1 MTHAPTKIRLIEPQA
16 ALYKEAAPYNLTLG
30 AQGSGKSH
38 GIGVL
43 SSFFIQVTPKVIG
56 LIAANTYDQLSRATL
71 LAVFKT
77 WKEIYGWEEYHP
89 KNNPR
94 GFYVVDKEPPAHFVR
109 HGYNFKSNNNNIY
122 LANGAV
128 IFTASLDNYTAIE
141 GIEVGWGMLDET
153 ADTTEEAVTSV
164 VTGRL
169 RQKGLHV
176 LPGSFFPF
184 CAEGTPGAGK
194 AMNPLYI
201 FTKPAKTDWL
211 NEMFKIGEHREE
223 IKAKIYAPKSFYY
236 GFDGLRQVVIYS
248 AYHNESN
255 LPADFIKNR
264 TEFLAGSGLIGS
276 HIYGDPFSKTG
287 GEYVTE
293 FDAVKHVAN
302 VDYLPGHPLHLS
314 VDFNSKPYMT
324 GLVSQ
329 MIQGVGEWNGY
340 KSGEWIDLR
349 YIDEYALASPRNT
362 AGHLGEEFGQD
373 YGSRCEMGLYI
384 YGDASGNNSLPVK
397 GKHSFFEDLKMSVD
411 AFGIPYEMRVPSSNP
426 AYKTHIG
433 KGTMGRR
440 QFTNKLFHG
449 SKAVKITVNPKC
461 KEFIKD
467 LENCL
472 EDAEGKLLKK
482 KNKDGVEERGHH
494 LDAFQYQVCHDK
506 CLGYLAK
513 MV

>member
-1 MTHAPTKIRLIEPQA
+1 M
-16 ALYKEAAPYNLTLG
+16 
-30 AQGSGKSH
+30 
-38 GIGVL
+38 
-43 SSFFIQVTPKVIG
+43 
-56 LIAANTYDQLSRATL
+56 
-71 LAVFKT
+71 
-77 WKEIYGWEEYHP
+77 
-89 KNNPR
+89 
-94 GFYVVDKEPPAHFVR
+94 
-109 HGYNFKSNNNNIY
+109 
-122 LANGAV
+122 
-128 IFTASLDNYTAIE
+128 
-141 GIEVGWGMLDET
+141 
-153 ADTTEEAVTSV
+153 
-164 VTGRL
+164 
-169 RQKGLHV
+169 
-176 LPGSFFPF
+176 
-184 CAEGTPGAGK
+184 
-194 AMNPLYI
+194 
-201 FTKPAKTDWL
+201 
-211 NEMFKIGEHREE
+211 
-223 IKAKIYAPKSFYY
+223 
-236 GFDGLRQVVIYS
+236 
-248 AYHNESN
+248 
-255 LPADFIKNR
+255 
-264 TEFLAGSGLIGS
+264 
-276 HIYGDPFSKTG
+276 
-287 GEYVTE
+287 
-293 FDAVKHVAN
+293 
-302 VDYLPGHPLHLS
+302 
-314 VDFNSKPYMT
+314 
-324 GLVSQ
+324 
-329 MIQGVGEWNGY
+329 
-340 KSGEWIDLR
+340 R

-494 LDAFQYQVCHDK
+494 LDAFQYMVCHDK